1 MIRGKNASST
11 SARTKYS
18 KGHVSHYCRTSC
30 TQRARCYEFR
40 YPVSWR
46 TTIVTTST
54 EYVVQLADPAPKDA
68 DPNKIVD
75 RAIFDAGRK
84 LATRAGDAG
93 LVPLGDSAETVEWAA
108 SNAADY
114 MLGEAAFMLL
124 RWRKVASTPL
134 LTSDYKLWHV
144 TYIGPPTRREVP
156 CNSGAAVGCGP
167 CAIGTDG
174 GPLDPAGGAAIADDF
189 GFTDSPNPFGV
200 GDSPGGVASD

>member
-1 MIRGKNASST
+1 MLRKRRTGAQVT
-11 SARTKYS
+11 SARQK
-18 KGHVSHYCRTSC
+18 
-30 TQRARCYEFR
+30 
-40 YPVSWR
+40 
-46 TTIVTTST
+46 
-54 EYVVQLADPAPKDA
+54 
-68 DPNKIVD
+68 
-75 RAIFDAGRK
+75 
-84 LATRAGDAG
+84 
-93 LVPLGDSAETVEWAA
+93 SAECCGK
-108 SNAADY
+108 
-114 MLGEAAFMLL
+114 LPGEAAFMLL

-144 TYIGPPTRREVP
+144 TYIGAPTRREVP